1 MTVSQQEGQCMAQ
14 WDANR
19 LYRQQRLSLV
29 LDLDHTLV
37 HATSDVRARSYLG
50 HNTNNTNNNT
60 FAAGV
65 RTIRLPLHEGTTDPL
80 QLQQPSNH
88 LHHEQQQWAQH
99 CVKLRPHVN
108 ELLRGIESTYEVSVY
123 TAGTK
128 QYYAEEVTMVLCR
141 SLVGSSRDW
150 DDIKRLRYQVQ
161 VLQMAQQQQQQQI
174 IINDTSKN
182 DNTNTMDNTKD
193 IEYNKRTNDEIT
205 DRQQQHEEEEE
216 EKERNRDINDGDDEY
231 DNDDK
236 AHQPVKKKRKKRSFA
251 PVSTT
256 YRSSSR
262 RIK

>member
-1 MTVSQQEGQCMAQ
+1 MAQ

-50 HNTNNTNNNT
+50 HNTNNNNNNNT
-60 FAAGV
+60 SAAGV

-88 LHHEQQQWAQH
+88 HDIQQQQQQQWARH
-99 CVKLRPHVN
+99 YVKFRPHVN

-128 QYYAEEVTMVLCR
+128 QYAEEVTMVLCR

-161 VLQMAQQQQQQQI
+161 VLQMAQQQQQQI
-174 IINDTSKN
+174 
-182 DNTNTMDNTKD
+182 
-193 IEYNKRTNDEIT
+193 
-205 DRQQQHEEEEE
+205 
-216 EKERNRDINDGDDEY
+216 
-231 DNDDK
+231 
-236 AHQPVKKKRKKRSFA
+236 
-251 PVSTT
+251 
-256 YRSSSR
+256 
-262 RIK
+262 